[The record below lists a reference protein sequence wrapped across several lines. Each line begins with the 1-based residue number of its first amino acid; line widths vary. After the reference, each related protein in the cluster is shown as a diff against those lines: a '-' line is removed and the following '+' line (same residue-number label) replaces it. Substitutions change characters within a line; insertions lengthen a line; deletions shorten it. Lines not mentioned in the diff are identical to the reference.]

1 MIGACGTPV
10 RPRSRPRSRAP
21 AAAACRVDARD
32 DSLGDKE
39 PKQFAI
45 GRAAPPARSLR
56 STSTFHRTAPACP
69 RAAGRA
75 WPGAAVYAASCA
87 SCHGDNGEGRPPY
100 PQLIGGPKG
109 DVDFSTDPKIPR
121 TIGNYW
127 PYATTVFDYVR
138 RAMPLTAPGSLSADQ
153 TYAVTA
159 YLLSREGVIPDT
171 LRLDARSLPAIQMPA
186 KRAVRRGRP
195 ARLRRRKKRPISP
208 RRRLAVAHSRDAA
221 TACASRA

>member
-1 MIGACGTPV
+1 MIGGRWHA
-10 RPRSRPRSRAP
+10 RAT
-21 AAAACRVDARD
+21 AIATLLTAAACRVDARD
-32 DSLGDKE
+32 DSLGEKE

-45 GRAAPPARSLR
+45 GHAAPPAQVAALDIDVSPNGAGL
-56 STSTFHRTAPACP
+56 PAGSGTGV
-69 RAAGRA
+69 AGA
-75 WPGAAVYAASCA
+75 VVYAASCA

-186 KRAVRRGRP
+186 KRRFVEDDRRGSTGGKNVR
-195 ARLRRRKKRPISP
+195 
-208 RRRLAVAHSRDAA
+208 
-221 TACASRA
+221 